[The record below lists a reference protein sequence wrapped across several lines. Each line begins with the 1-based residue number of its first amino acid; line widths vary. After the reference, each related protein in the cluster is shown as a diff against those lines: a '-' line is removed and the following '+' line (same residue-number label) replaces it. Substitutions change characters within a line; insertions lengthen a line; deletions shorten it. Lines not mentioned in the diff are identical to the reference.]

1 MDLLL
6 PSSLADGEYTG
17 NVTIEA
23 AHTISGSVHF
33 WRVTMMNPHVQ
44 VWYSTYAYP

>member
-1 MDLLL
+1 MDIML
-6 PSSLADGEYTG
+6 PSSLADGEYKG

-33 WRVTMMNPHVQ
+33 WRVSMMNPQLQ
-44 VWYSTYAYP
+44 VHKHA